1 MKRKAQCGYQVVI
14 KLYRSLSSPLKPSS
28 GELAAMAAALTGGDG
43 ECAGG
48 QSMGVK

>member
-1 MKRKAQCGYQVVI
+1 MVT
-14 KLYRSLSSPLKPSS
+14 KLLSNCTDPLSSPLKPSS